1 MIKTLGKH
9 IKGYTAASI
18 LTPVGML
25 GEVIVENF
33 IPLLMA
39 TIIDS
44 IGTGDLAEI
53 YKTAGIMLLLAI
65 AGLIF
70 GWMEASLAQRL
81 PPDCKKS

>member
-53 YKTAGIMLLLAI
+53 YKTAGIMPVSYTHLHT
-65 AGLIF
+65 GRRY
-70 GWMEASLAQRL
+70 GDRRRKCSR
-81 PPDCKKS
+81 